1 MSAVCVRE
9 CGVDMDAGGTSPV
22 SFAAAGIAMSCQAI
36 VPRLRGSSWGK
47 AGRLL
52 RQAHTLAAL
61 AVGMASGQVWADDL
75 TTNLE
80 RRADAYE
87 QIRAAALIRN
97 TRGQTVYLLDGT
109 RVGRIVDARAGALNA
124 DELVAV
130 AVRPLLGGG
139 TVWLARSAY
148 RQERGRIAL
157 AETRSSIR
165 AMPRSGLA
173 NAHRTSVSPGN

>member
-1 MSAVCVRE
+1 MGRRAIMHRLPG
-9 CGVDMDAGGTSPV
+9 CGAS
-22 SFAAAGIAMSCQAI
+22 
-36 VPRLRGSSWGK
+36 K
-47 AGRLL
+47 A
-52 RQAHTLAAL
+52 RQLAEALAAF
-61 AVGMASGQVWADDL
+61 AVGMALGQAWADDL

-97 TRGQTVYLLDGT
+97 ARGQTVYLLDGT
-109 RVGRIVDARAGALNA
+109 RVGRIVDARAAPLNG
-124 DELVAV
+124 DELVAID
-130 AVRPLLGGG
+130 VRPLLGGG

-165 AMPRSGLA
+165 ALPRAKSP
-173 NAHRTSVSPGN
+173 HRMSIDH

>member
-1 MSAVCVRE
+1 MGRQAVVR
-9 CGVDMDAGGTSPV
+9 
-22 SFAAAGIAMSCQAI
+22 
-36 VPRLRGSSWGK
+36 RLRGSSWGK

-52 RQAHTLAAL
+52 RQAQTLAAL
-61 AVGMASGQVWADDL
+61 AISMTSGQASADEL
-75 TTNLE
+75 ITNLQ
-80 RRADAYE
+80 RRADSYE

-97 TRGQTVYLLDGT
+97 TLGQTVYLPDGT
-109 RVGRIVDARAGALNA
+109 RVGRIVDARVGPLNG

-165 AMPRSGLA
+165 ALPRSGLTS
-173 NAHRTSVSPGN
+173 AHRTSVSPGN

>member
-1 MSAVCVRE
+1 
-9 CGVDMDAGGTSPV
+9 MDAGGTSPV
-22 SFAAAGIAMSCQAI
+22 SFPAAGIAVSCQAI
-36 VPRLRGSSWGK
+36 VRRLRGSSGGK
-47 AGRLL
+47 AGRLR

-75 TTNLE
+75 TTNAH

-97 TRGQTVYLLDGT
+97 TRGQSVYLLDGT
-109 RVGRIVDARAGALNA
+109 RVGRIADVRARPLNG
-124 DELVAV
+124 DEMVAV
-130 AVRPLLGGG
+130 SVRPLLGGG

-165 AMPRSGLA
+165 AMRRGIS
-173 NAHRTSVSPGN
+173 AHHPSVPQGR